1 MASEGDDSTGAT
13 KRKIEEEESEGAEEG
28 GNKRAK
34 AEETTEGEGVQK
46 EAEGEASTEGG
57 AAADAVA
64 DAAPGDGGAKAE
76 ADGSGGGGDSGPETN
91 KHDLPLTLKAG
102 LRAKLEELIDS
113 GKCTR
118 AHLDAKILAS
128 LGEFAEE
135 TAIEVIQHFSDADQ
149 TNMRSKS
156 AFLAGV
162 IKRFKQEQQGGGA
175 MGGGSSAGGPA
186 GGSTPSFQGPPSAVN
201 GEFVSSVQQKLDAI
215 FATGMVQREDLD
227 SR

>member
-13 KRKIEEEESEGAEEG
+13 KRKIEEEDGEGAEEG
-28 GNKRAK
+28 VNKRAK

-46 EAEGEASTEGG
+46 EAKGEASKEGGG
-57 AAADAVA
+57 AAEAEA
-64 DAAPGDGGAKAE
+64 DAAPGDGGAKGD
-76 ADGSGGGGDSGPETN
+76 ADGGGGGDSAPETS

-149 TNMRSKS
+149 ASMRSKS

-175 MGGGSSAGGPA
+175 MGGGSSAGGP
-186 GGSTPSFQGPPSAVN
+186 GGGATPSFQGPPSAVN

-227 SR
+227 NR

>member
-46 EAEGEASTEGG
+46 GAEEEASTEGG

-76 ADGSGGGGDSGPETN
+76 ADGSGGGDSGPETN